1 MNTGS
6 RTLETL
12 ELAQDSSAMPLLTEK
27 RAAEAIW
34 EYYKAHK
41 ADLVLNV
48 SEHREVIMAKTMS
61 GVPVPEAFL
70 PFIAPVVP
78 PPAPPKRKR
87 LSR

>member
-1 MNTGS
+1 
-6 RTLETL
+6 LETL
-12 ELAQDSSAMPLLTEK
+12 ESAQDTSAKPMLTEK

-61 GVPVPEAFL
+61 GVPVTEVFL
-70 PFIAPVVP
+70 PFIAPVL
-78 PPAPPKRKR
+78 PAPTPPRRKR